1 MSAELTDDVLA
12 RKYQQL
18 SGVLDERAWRLC
30 LSADAQSFGHG
41 GVSRV
46 SQVAGVSRT
55 TIHTGIK
62 ELSGCSTT
70 AVVAGAARESGR
82 IRRPGAGR
90 KCKSSVDET
99 LLVDLDRLVDPVTRG
114 DPMSPL
120 RWTCKSTTKLA
131 SELRLQGHCVSQAT
145 VWRLLDTL
153 GYSMQSNR
161 KTREGTDHPDRNA
174 QFEYINA
181 TVEEFLDRGWP
192 VISVDTKKKEL
203 IGEYKNGGREW
214 TRKGEPVEVNM
225 HDFPDPS
232 LGKAIPYG
240 VYDVGRNEGWVSV
253 GVTHDTADFAVA
265 TIRRWWERMGRSMY
279 EHAGAL
285 LITADGGGS
294 NGARVRLWKVEIQR
308 LADELGI
315 PIHVR
320 HFPPGTSKW
329 NKIEHRMF
337 CHITEN
343 WRGKPL
349 KSRVTIVNLISNTT
363 TAKGLTIQADIDE
376 LSYETG
382 KKVSDEIMK
391 TLAIE
396 TCSFHGEWNYSVP
409 PRAPVTSN
417 CSGYYE

>member
-1 MSAELTDDVLA
+1 MFAELTDDVLA

-18 SGVLDERAWRLC
+18 SPLLDERAYRLC
-30 LSADAQSFGHG
+30 LAADAQALGYG

-46 SQVAGVSRT
+46 AGVAGVSRT

-62 ELSGCSTT
+62 ELAGYSTT
-70 AVVAGAARESGR
+70 AMLLSATRESGR

-90 KCKSSVDET
+90 KCQVAVDGT
-99 LLVDLDRLVDPVTRG
+99 LLTDLDRLLDPVTRG

-131 SELRLQGHCVSQAT
+131 AELRSQGHRVSQAT
-145 VWRLLDTL
+145 VWRLLDSL

-161 KTREGTDHPDRNA
+161 KMREGTDHPDRNA
-174 QFEYINA
+174 QFEYINSSA
-181 TVEEFLDRGWP
+181 QGFLAQGCP

-203 IGEYKNGGREW
+203 IGEYKNAGREW
-214 TRKGEPVEVNM
+214 TRKGQPVEVNM
-225 HDFPDPS
+225 HDFADPS
-232 LGKAIPYG
+232 LGKVIPYG
-240 VYDVGRNEGWVSV
+240 VYDIGRNEGWVSV
-253 GVTHDTADFAVA
+253 GVTHDTATFAVA
-265 TIRRWWERMGRSMY
+265 TIRNWWERMGRPMY
-279 EHAGAL
+279 PRADAL
-285 LITADGGGS
+285 LVTADGGGS
-294 NGARVRLWKVEIQR
+294 NGSRVRLWKVEIQR
-308 LADELGI
+308 LSDELGI

-343 WRGKPL
+343 WRAKPL
-349 KSRVTIVNLISNTT
+349 TSRMTIVNLISNTT
-363 TAKGLTIQADIDE
+363 TAQGLTIQADIDE

-382 KKVSDEIMK
+382 KKVSDKTME

-396 TCSFHGEWNYSVP
+396 RCPFHGEWNYSLL
-409 PRAPVTSN
+409 PR
-417 CSGYYE
+417 GL